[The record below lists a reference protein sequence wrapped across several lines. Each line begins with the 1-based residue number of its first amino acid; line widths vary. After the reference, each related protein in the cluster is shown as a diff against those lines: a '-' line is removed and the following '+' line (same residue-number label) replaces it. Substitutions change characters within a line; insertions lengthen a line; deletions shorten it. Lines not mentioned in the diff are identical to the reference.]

1 MFLPPVLRP
10 LAAVGP
16 VDAAVQRVAEA
27 PFSVVRGA
35 PGSYV
40 AERLAGVID
49 SWERLQDCVWLRARD
64 RRQAELAQSLA
75 AACRHRWS
83 PGAGA
88 DVRTA
93 PGPRLSEEIQ
103 VAPHGAVIV
112 IELGGRVTPGVT
124 RLVRAIRPAITDRG
138 VSVVVVAESRFRPP
152 VGRAPDW
159 VASASELFG
168 RDAVDGYS
176 CAWNLPRLLRY
187 AGPRAA
193 VVHDVLAAGQLW
205 PQDIVAEAL
214 DASHN
219 LPSFL
224 ARLTARLLG
233 QLTPDQRSALEVALV
248 TGYWH
253 PQLGTGPVAAGQ
265 LRPWLVPLERQW
277 GWLRPIW
284 ASALRRELA
293 RSAGSPPVPDA
304 APPVPDAARPTHAA
318 ALPAAAPAA
327 RAGPA
332 ARTAA
337 QPGLLQARLLGTLEV
352 RLDGTAV
359 TCWHGQRGA
368 SVLRYL
374 LSRRQYACSRDEL
387 LGEFW
392 PDVPVSAAR
401 NRLQVAV
408 SGVRRALRDL
418 TALNVVEY
426 GDGRYRI
433 TPGLRVEVDVEL
445 FERGLHAA
453 GAAERSGDREGA
465 MKAYRDAV
473 ALYRGDFAADAPFEQ
488 WTLLPRESLRIKLVD
503 ALDRL
508 SRLELADR
516 RIDDC
521 ISTAQRMLG
530 VDPCREDAH
539 RLLMRCYAAQGRIY
553 QALRQYE
560 FCSRVLK
567 ATVDAHP
574 APDTT
579 RLYRAIRGNS
589 ARDLARLD

>member
-1 MFLPPVLRP
+1 MFLPPLLRP

-16 VDAAVQRVAEA
+16 VNAAVRRIGEA

-40 AERLAGVID
+40 AERLAGAID

-64 RRQAELAQSLA
+64 RQPAELAQSLA

-83 PGAGA
+83 SRAGI
-88 DVRTA
+88 DVWNA
-93 PGPRLSEEIQ
+93 PGPQLSDEIQ
-103 VAPHGAVIV
+103 AAPQDAVIV
-112 IELGGRVTPGVT
+112 IELGGRVTTAVA
-124 RLVRAIRPAITDRG
+124 RLVKAIRPATTDRG
-138 VSVVVVAESRFRPP
+138 VSVVVVAESRFHPP
-152 VGRAPDW
+152 SGRAPDW
-159 VASASELFG
+159 VASTSDLFDPDVLD
-168 RDAVDGYS
+168 RYS
-176 CAWNLPRLLRY
+176 CVWNRARLLRY
-187 AGPRAA
+187 AGPRVA

-205 PQDIVAEAL
+205 SQDVVAEAL
-214 DASHN
+214 DASHG

-224 ARLTARLLG
+224 DRLTAVLLD
-233 QLTPDQRSALEVALV
+233 QLTPDQRNALEVALV

-253 PQLGTGPVAAGQ
+253 PQLGTRPVTAQ
-265 LRPWLVPLERQW
+265 RLRPWLVPLEGQW

-284 ASALRRELA
+284 VSPLRRELA
-293 RSAGSPPVPDA
+293 RSAGSWQVLS
-304 APPVPDAARPTHAA
+304 AARGVHAA
-318 ALPAAAPAA
+318 ALPVAAPAA
-327 RAGPA
+327 CTVPA

-337 QPGLLQARLLGTLEV
+337 QPGLLQARLFGSLEV
-352 RLDGTAV
+352 CVDGAAV
-359 TCWHGQRGA
+359 TSWNGQRGT

-374 LSRRQYACSRDEL
+374 LSRRQHACSRDEL
-387 LGEFW
+387 LEEYW
-392 PDVPVSAAR
+392 PNVPPGGAAR

-408 SGVRRALRDL
+408 SGLRRALRDV

-426 GDGRYRI
+426 ADGGYRVSKE
-433 TPGLRVEVDVEL
+433 LQVEVDVEL
-445 FERGLHAA
+445 FERGLRAA
-453 GAAERSGDREGA
+453 GAAERSGDRETA
-465 MKAYRDAV
+465 RTAYHEAV

-508 SRLELADR
+508 SHLELADR

-521 ISTAQRMLG
+521 IATAHRMLG

-560 FCSRVLK
+560 FCSRILRV
-567 ATVDAHP
+567 TVDADP

-579 RLYRAIRGNS
+579 RLYRAIRYSS
-589 ARDLARLD
+589 AQELARVE

>member
-10 LAAVGP
+10 LAADGP
-16 VDAAVQRVAEA
+16 VNAAAQRIGEA

-35 PGSYV
+35 HGSYV

-64 RRQAELAQSLA
+64 RRPAELTQSLA

-83 PGAGA
+83 SWSGS

-93 PGPRLSEEIQ
+93 PGPRLSEEILA
-103 VAPHGAVIV
+103 APEGAVIV
-112 IELGGRVTPGVT
+112 IELGGRVTT
-124 RLVRAIRPAITDRG
+124 RIARLIKAIRPATTDRG
-138 VSVVVVAESRFRPP
+138 VSVVVVAESRFHPP
-152 VGRAPDW
+152 SGRAPDW
-159 VASASELFG
+159 VASASDLF
-168 RDAVDGYS
+168 DPHALDEYS
-176 CAWNLPRLLRY
+176 CIWNRARLLRY
-187 AGPRAA
+187 VGPRAA

-205 PQDIVAEAL
+205 SQDVVAEAL
-214 DASHN
+214 DASHG

-224 ARLTARLLG
+224 DRLTAVLLD
-233 QLTPDQRSALEVALV
+233 QLTLDQRSALEMALA

-253 PQLGTGPVAAGQ
+253 PQMGTRPVAAEQ

-284 ASALRRELA
+284 ASPLRRELA
-293 RSAGSPPVPDA
+293 RLAGSWQDVGTAQAVHAATQPVA
-304 APPVPDAARPTHAA
+304 APGTRT
-318 ALPAAAPAA
+318 APA
-327 RAGPA
+327 P
-332 ARTAA
+332 RTAA
-337 QPGLLQARLLGTLEV
+337 QRGLLQARLLGSLEV
-352 RLDGTAV
+352 RVDDAAV
-359 TCWHGQRGA
+359 TSWNGQRGM

-374 LSRRQYACSRDEL
+374 LARRQYACSRDEL
-387 LGEFW
+387 LEEYW
-392 PDVPVSAAR
+392 RDVPVDAAR
-401 NRLQVAV
+401 NRLQVAI
-408 SGVRRALRDL
+408 SGLRRAFRDV

-426 GDGRYRI
+426 ADGRYRI
-433 TPGLRVEVDVEL
+433 NQELKVEVDVEL
-445 FERGLHAA
+445 FGRGLRAA

-465 MKAYRDAV
+465 RTAYHEAV

-488 WTLLPRESLRIKLVD
+488 WTLLPRESLRIKLLD

-521 ISTAQRMLG
+521 IATAHRMLD

-560 FCSRVLK
+560 FCSRILR
-567 ATVDAHP
+567 ATVDADP

-579 RLYRAIRGNS
+579 RLYRAIRYNS
-589 ARDLARLD
+589 AQELAGIN

>member
-10 LAAVGP
+10 LAAAGP
-16 VDAAVQRVAEA
+16 VNAAAQRIGEA
-27 PFSVVRGA
+27 PLSVVRGA

-64 RRQAELAQSLA
+64 RRPAGLAQSLA

-83 PGAGA
+83 SGGGSDVWA
-88 DVRTA
+88 D
-93 PGPRLSEEIQ
+93 PGPQLSEEIQ
-103 VAPHGAVIV
+103 LAPQGAIVV
-112 IELGGRVTPGVT
+112 IELGGRVTTGVA
-124 RLVRAIRPAITDRG
+124 RLVKAIRPAITDRG
-138 VSVVVVAESRFRPP
+138 VSVVVVAESRFHPP
-152 VGRAPDW
+152 SGRGPDL
-159 VASASELFG
+159 VVSASDLLDP
-168 RDAVDGYS
+168 DALNGYS
-176 CAWNLPRLLRY
+176 CAWNQARLLRY

-205 PQDIVAEAL
+205 SQDVVAEAL
-214 DASHN
+214 DASHG

-224 ARLTARLLG
+224 DRLTAMLLD
-233 QLTPDQRSALEVALV
+233 QLTPDQRSALEVALA

-253 PQLGTGPVAAGQ
+253 PQLGTRPVAADQ

-284 ASALRRELA
+284 ADPLRRGLAQSA
-293 RSAGSPPVPDA
+293 RSWQVLGA
-304 APPVPDAARPTHAA
+304 AQARHAA
-318 ALPAAAPAA
+318 GLPTVTPGARTVPAP
-327 RAGPA
+327 
-332 ARTAA
+332 RTAA
-337 QPGLLQARLLGTLEV
+337 QPGLLQARLLGSLEV
-352 RLDGTAV
+352 RVDGAAV
-359 TCWHGQRGA
+359 TCWNGQRGT

-374 LSRRQYACSRDEL
+374 LARRQHACSRDEL
-387 LGEFW
+387 LEEYW
-392 PDVPVSAAR
+392 PDVPVGAAR

-408 SGVRRALRDL
+408 SGLRRAFSDV

-426 GDGRYRI
+426 ADGGYRI
-433 TPGLRVEVDVEL
+433 NQELRVEVDVEL
-445 FERGLHAA
+445 FERGLRAA
-453 GAAERSGDREGA
+453 GAAERSGDRE
-465 MKAYRDAV
+465 KARAAYQEAV

-488 WTLLPRESLRIKLVD
+488 WTLLPRESLRIKLVE

-508 SRLELADR
+508 SRLELADH

-521 ISTAQRMLG
+521 IATAHRMLD

-553 QALRQYE
+553 LALRQYE
-560 FCSRVLK
+560 FCSRILK
-567 ATVDAHP
+567 ATVDVDP

-579 RLYRAIRGNS
+579 RLYREIRRAPPRN
-589 ARDLARLD
+589 

>member
-16 VDAAVQRVAEA
+16 VNAAVQRIAEA
-27 PFSVVRGA
+27 PFSVVRGP

-40 AERLAGVID
+40 AERLAGTIE

-64 RRQAELAQSLA
+64 RRPAELTQSLA

-83 PGAGA
+83 SGAGTDIRA
-88 DVRTA
+88 A
-93 PGPRLSEEIQ
+93 SGPQLNAEIQ
-103 VAPHGAVIV
+103 VAPQGAVIV
-112 IELGGRVTPGVT
+112 IELGGRVTAGVA
-124 RLVRAIRPAITDRG
+124 RLVRAMRPAITDRG
-138 VSVVVVAESRFRPP
+138 VSVVLVAESRFHPP
-152 VGRAPDW
+152 VGCAPDG
-159 VASASELFG
+159 VTPASDLFD
-168 RDAVDGYS
+168 RDVLDRYP
-176 CAWNLPRLLRY
+176 CAWNQARLLRY
-187 AGPRAA
+187 VGPRAA
-193 VVHDVLAAGQLW
+193 VVHDVLAASQLW
-205 PQDIVAEAL
+205 SQDVVAEAI
-214 DASHN
+214 DTSHD

-224 ARLTARLLG
+224 DRLTAVLLG

-253 PQLGTGPVAAGQ
+253 PQLGTRPVAADQ

-284 ASALRRELA
+284 AGPLRRELA
-293 RSAGSPPVPDA
+293 RPAGSRQ
-304 APPVPDAARPTHAA
+304 VPDAARAA
-318 ALPAAAPAA
+318 PEATLPAAAPG
-327 RAGPA
+327 GPTVPA
-332 ARTAA
+332 TRTAA
-337 QPGLLQARLLGTLEV
+337 QPGLLQARLLGSLEV
-352 RLDGTAV
+352 RVDGAIV
-359 TCWHGQRGA
+359 TSWNGQRGT

-387 LGEFW
+387 LEEYWSGI
-392 PDVPVSAAR
+392 PAGAAR

-408 SGVRRALRDL
+408 SGLRRAFNDV

-426 GDGRYRI
+426 ADGGYRI
-433 TPGLRVEVDVEL
+433 NTGLRVEVDVEL
-445 FERGLHAA
+445 FERCLSAA
-453 GAAERSGDREGA
+453 GAAERSGDRKA
-465 MKAYRDAV
+465 ARTAYREAV

-516 RIDDC
+516 LIDDC
-521 ISTAQRMLG
+521 IATAHRMLG
-530 VDPCREDAH
+530 VDPCHEDAH

-567 ATVDAHP
+567 AAVDADP

-579 RLYRAIRGNS
+579 RLYRAIRCGS
-589 ARDLARLD
+589 ARELAGGID

>member
-10 LAAVGP
+10 VAAAGP
-16 VDAAVQRVAEA
+16 VNTAVQRIAEA

-35 PGSYV
+35 QGSYV

-64 RRQAELAQSLA
+64 RRPAELTQSLA

-83 PGAGA
+83 SGACTGT
-88 DVRTA
+88 RTA
-93 PGPRLSEEIQ
+93 PGPQLSEEIQ
-103 VAPHGAVIV
+103 AAPEGAVIV
-112 IELGGRVTPGVT
+112 IELGGRVTTGVA
-124 RLVRAIRPAITDRG
+124 RLVKAIRPDITDRG
-138 VSVVVVAESRFRPP
+138 VSVVVVAESRFHPP
-152 VGRAPDW
+152 SSRAPDW
-159 VASASELFG
+159 VASASDLFDPDVLSG
-168 RDAVDGYS
+168 HPCVWDRA
-176 CAWNLPRLLRY
+176 RLLRY
-187 AGPRAA
+187 VGPRAA
-193 VVHDVLAAGQLW
+193 VVHDVLAAGRLW
-205 PQDIVAEAL
+205 SQDVVAEAL
-214 DASHN
+214 HASHG

-224 ARLTARLLG
+224 DRLTAVLLD
-233 QLTPDQRSALEVALV
+233 QLTPDQRNALEVALV

-253 PQLGTGPVAAGQ
+253 PQLGTRPVAAEQ

-284 ASALRRELA
+284 ASPLRRELA
-293 RSAGSPPVPDA
+293 RSADSWQVLDSTQAVHPA
-304 APPVPDAARPTHAA
+304 T
-318 ALPAAAPAA
+318 LPLAAPAA
-327 RAGPA
+327 RTVPA

-337 QPGLLQARLLGTLEV
+337 RPGLLQARLLGSLEV
-352 RLDGTAV
+352 RVDGAAV
-359 TCWHGQRGA
+359 TSWNGQRGT

-387 LGEFW
+387 LEEYW
-392 PDVPVSAAR
+392 PDVPFGAAAR

-408 SGVRRALRDL
+408 SGLRRALRDV

-426 GDGRYRI
+426 ADGGYRI
-433 TPGLRVEVDVEL
+433 NQELRIEVDVEL
-445 FERGLHAA
+445 FERGLRAA
-453 GAAERSGDREGA
+453 AAAERSGDRE
-465 MKAYRDAV
+465 KARTAYQEAV

-488 WTLLPRESLRIKLVD
+488 WTLLPRESLRIKLAD

-508 SRLELADR
+508 SRLELADH

-521 ISTAQRMLG
+521 IATAHRMLD

-560 FCSRVLK
+560 FCSRILK
-567 ATVDAHP
+567 ATVDADP
-574 APDTT
+574 GPETT
-579 RLYRAIRGNS
+579 QLYRSIRYSS
-589 ARDLARLD
+589 ARELAGMG

>member
-16 VDAAVQRVAEA
+16 VNAAAQRIGEA

-35 PGSYV
+35 RGSYV

-64 RRQAELAQSLA
+64 RRPAELTQSLA

-83 PGAGA
+83 SGAGS
-88 DVRTA
+88 DVWTA
-93 PGPRLSEEIQ
+93 PGPQLSEEIQ
-103 VAPHGAVIV
+103 AAPPGAVIV
-112 IELGGRVTPGVT
+112 IELGGRVTTGVA
-124 RLVRAIRPAITDRG
+124 RLVKAIRPATTDRG
-138 VSVVVVAESRFRPP
+138 VSVVMVAESRFHPP
-152 VGRAPDW
+152 FGRAPDW
-159 VASASELFG
+159 VASASDLFDP
-168 RDAVDGYS
+168 DALDGYS
-176 CAWNLPRLLRY
+176 CAWNRARLLRY

-193 VVHDVLAAGQLW
+193 VVHDVLAAGRLW
-205 PQDIVAEAL
+205 SQDAVAEAL
-214 DASHN
+214 DASHG

-224 ARLTARLLG
+224 DRLTAMLLH
-233 QLTPDQRSALEVALV
+233 QLTPDQRSALEVAMA

-253 PQLGTGPVAAGQ
+253 PQMGTRPVAAEQ
-265 LRPWLVPLERQW
+265 LRPWLVPLEQQW

-284 ASALRRELA
+284 ASSLRRELS
-293 RSAGSPPVPDA
+293 RSAGSWQDVG
-304 APPVPDAARPTHAA
+304 
-318 ALPAAAPAA
+318 AA
-327 RAGPA
+327 RAGHTATLPGAAPDTRTVPA

-337 QPGLLQARLLGTLEV
+337 QPCLLQARLLGSLEV
-352 RLDGTAV
+352 RVDGVAV
-359 TCWHGQRGA
+359 TSWNGQRGT

-374 LSRRQYACSRDEL
+374 LSRRQHACSRDEL
-387 LGEFW
+387 LEEYW
-392 PDVPVSAAR
+392 PNVRVGAAAR

-408 SGVRRALRDL
+408 SGLRRAFRDV

-426 GDGRYRI
+426 ADGGYRI
-433 TPGLRVEVDVEL
+433 NQELRVEVDVEL
-445 FERGLHAA
+445 FEQGLRAA

-465 MKAYRDAV
+465 RTAYHEAV
-473 ALYRGDFAADAPFEQ
+473 ALYHGDFAADAPFEQ
-488 WTLLPRESLRIKLVD
+488 WTLLPRESLRIKLLD

-521 ISTAQRMLG
+521 IATAHRMLG

-560 FCSRVLK
+560 FCARILK
-567 ATVDAHP
+567 ATVDADP

-579 RLYRAIRGNS
+579 RLYRAIRYSS
-589 ARDLARLD
+589 AQELAGIG